1 MSRKNSNAVP
11 AEYKAATVDYLGRS
25 WAPGTEITTAL
36 IATRRSANGN
46 TTSDLLVMRNG
57 VNVAQDV
64 ATAIGGKVVPAPA
77 AGQAGSAL
85 VRGQFGGQ
93 GQGSAL
99 TYELG
104 RAVHGNS
111 TAFKH
116 RSI

>member
-1 MSRKNSNAVP
+1 MSRKNNTVP
-11 AEYKAATVDYLGRS
+11 AEYKADTVEYLGRAWPEGS
-25 WAPGTEITTAL
+25 EITTAL
-36 IATRRSANGN
+36 IATRRNGSGV
-46 TTSDLLVMRNG
+46 TSSDLLVMRNG

-64 ATAIGGKVVPAPA
+64 ATAVGGRVVPAPA

-85 VRGQFGGQ
+85 VRGQFGGT

-104 RAVHGNS
+104 RVVHGSS